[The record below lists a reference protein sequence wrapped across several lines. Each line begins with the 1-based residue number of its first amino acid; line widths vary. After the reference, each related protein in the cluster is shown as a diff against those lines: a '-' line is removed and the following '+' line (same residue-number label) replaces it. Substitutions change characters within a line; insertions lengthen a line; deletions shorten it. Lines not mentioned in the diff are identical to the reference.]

1 MDGSDDY
8 FSDDIFLDDQALA
21 VLDQEEQKYL
31 TQVTQ
36 QAAPPPAAV
45 QGVSKR
51 KRSNDG
57 TIKRDVRIRPHPVDE
72 IEDLPEITLQDDGTY
87 RVHGAPSKPKPVS
100 MVGNNVNSNKT
111 TSTRNN
117 VVRASHPTTVRR
129 SEDAALQASSRTVPV
144 DPRHTS
150 HNRTTH
156 SMQSNLPQSQSS
168 LGKRSRPSVDA
179 HPVVTPIPPPP
190 LPAPPARNIPP
201 LHHNP
206 SNIQSQTSL
215 GKRARSSV
223 DARPNSSTSSHVPPP
238 PSRMSPVEDLHP
250 LAKQLEE
257 LQKKLQEV
265 SLCCDPCGPKL
276 TYMDRRAKRTRNFKP
291 TCKQL
296 RMRKSRRPAKLLC

>member
-36 QAAPPPAAV
+36 HVAPPLAAV

-51 KRSNDG
+51 KRSNDDS
-57 TIKRDVRIRPHPVDE
+57 IKRDVRIRPHPVDE

-87 RVHGAPSKPKPVS
+87 RVHGAPIKPKPVS
-100 MVGNNVNSNKT
+100 TVGNNVNSNPT
-111 TSTRNN
+111 TSTRKN
-117 VVRASHPTTVRR
+117 VVRANHTNALRR
-129 SEDAALQASSRTVPV
+129 SEDAASSRTVSV
-144 DPRHTS
+144 DSRHTS
-150 HNRTTH
+150 HNQTTN
-156 SMQSNLPQSQSS
+156 SMQSNSQSS

-179 HPVVTPIPPPP
+179 RPVTTPIPPPP
-190 LPAPPARNIPP
+190 VHATPVRNIPP
-201 LHHNP
+201 PPHNIP

-215 GKRARSSV
+215 GNRTRSSA
-223 DARPNSSTSSHVPPP
+223 DARLKSSTSSHVSPP

-250 LAKQLEE
+250 LAKQFEE

-265 SLCCDPCGPKL
+265 SPGLDLCDLKL

-296 RMRKSRRPAKLLC
+296 RMRKSRKPAKLLC